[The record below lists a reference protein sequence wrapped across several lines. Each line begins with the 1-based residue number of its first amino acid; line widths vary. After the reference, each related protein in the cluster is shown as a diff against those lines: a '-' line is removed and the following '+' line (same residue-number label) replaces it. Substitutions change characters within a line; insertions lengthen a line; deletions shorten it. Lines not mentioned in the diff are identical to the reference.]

1 MRITTIAAVL
11 AFASLGVGA
20 ASAAGPR
27 ADDKSF
33 AADFGVGGLAF
44 DAHVRPPASGAIAV
58 APNAH
63 SEIEYHAATPGGF
76 ADRERLWLWLELGFG
91 LRLRRPADLGRP
103 WPNVGL
109 QVGFEVAARSGS
121 LERRPKPG
129 VGWQSLTVGDRSR

>member
-1 MRITTIAAVL
+1 MRVTTIAAVL

-76 ADRERLWLWLELGFG
+76 ADRERLWLWLSSDSDCVFVAQPTLGD
-91 LRLRRPADLGRP
+91 AGRM
-103 WPNVGL
+103 
-109 QVGFEVAARSGS
+109 SGC
-121 LERRPKPG
+121 K
-129 VGWQSLTVGDRSR
+129 